1 MKTTTA
7 CLLAVVV
14 PSFFASSAP
23 AEMTHWTYVV
33 SATADPPSF
42 GTQIQAPHPEPSPSN
57 TFPSYAIIN
66 LHPAYEDRPHILW
79 NVGYISG
86 SVQTRV
92 MSFDSGV
99 TMSSAGTLGEI
110 HGGYHF
116 TMTIGDFASRAI
128 GSLTFAGRFDGFV
141 GNDSDM
147 TRVSHTYI
155 GPTTGQLHLGANL
168 YAVRVLPFQPVDVVS
183 QEPFSPDPRVIND
196 PHIDATVDVRR
207 FVSDTP
213 EPSTFCIAAVGLAA
227 SCAAGV
233 YRRLRRS

>member
-7 CLLAVVV
+7 CLLALVV
-14 PSFFASSAP
+14 PSFFASSAS

-33 SATADPPSF
+33 SANADPPSY
-42 GTQIQAPHPEPSPSN
+42 GTQIQAPHPQPSPSN

-79 NVGYISG
+79 NVGYIPG
-86 SVQTRV
+86 STQTRA

-99 TMSSAGTLGEI
+99 TTSSAGTLGEI
-110 HGGYHF
+110 HGSYHF
-116 TMTIGDFASRAI
+116 TLSIGDFASHAI

-147 TRVSHTYI
+147 TRVSHTYL

-168 YAVRVLPFQPVDVVS
+168 YTVRVLPFQPVDA
-183 QEPFSPDPRVIND
+183 QEPFSPVPRVVND
-196 PHIDATVDVRR
+196 PQIDAMVDVRP

-213 EPSTFCIAAVGLAA
+213 EPSTLSLAALGLAA

-233 YRRLRRS
+233 YRRLSRS